1 MNRPNVFSA
10 HHLTILGLMIAVTQ
24 TSRLFFSFI
33 PNVQPVTVI
42 LILLTIT
49 FGTVDALIVGI
60 GSVFLSNITL
70 GMGPWT
76 FAQII
81 SFSIIILFT
90 KIFSLCISKVKKPVF
105 FWILFT
111 GMAGILYGIVISI
124 VQAPIYGMTVPSLL
138 GYWLAGVW
146 FDVYHAIGNVVFFLL
161 LYPTLVPLLN
171 KVNQR
176 IKKSQ

>member
-70 GMGPWT
+70 GMGPW
-76 FAQII
+76 
-81 SFSIIILFT
+81 
-90 KIFSLCISKVKKPVF
+90 LCVKF
-105 FWILFT
+105 
-111 GMAGILYGIVISI
+111 M
-124 VQAPIYGMTVPSLL
+124 
-138 GYWLAGVW
+138 
-146 FDVYHAIGNVVFFLL
+146 
-161 LYPTLVPLLN
+161 
-171 KVNQR
+171 
-176 IKKSQ
+176 